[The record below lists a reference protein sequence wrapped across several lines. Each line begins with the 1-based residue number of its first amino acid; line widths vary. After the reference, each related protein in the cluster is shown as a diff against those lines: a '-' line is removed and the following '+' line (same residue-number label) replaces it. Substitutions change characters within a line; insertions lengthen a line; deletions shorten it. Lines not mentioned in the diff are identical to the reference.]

1 MSMVRSVVGGVDTHA
16 DVHVAAAVDSNGAVL
31 GIESF
36 PADGAGYRRLA
47 GWLTGFGPV
56 IRVGVEGTGSYGVGL
71 GRHLH
76 REGIEVVEVD
86 RPNRQTRRRFGK
98 SDPIDAEAAARAALS
113 GTATVIPKRRD
124 GTVEQIRVLMVA
136 RRSARMQRNQ
146 TLNQLRL
153 RPTRQNHR
161 NQDTITRNGR
171 RRHVVP

>member
-1 MSMVRSVVGGVDTHA
+1 MVRSVVGGVDTHA

-36 PADGAGYRRLA
+36 PADAAGYRRLA

-71 GRHLH
+71 GWHLH

-98 SDPIDAEAAARAALS
+98 SDPIDAEAAA
-113 GTATVIPKRRD
+113 TAS
-124 GTVEQIRVLMVA
+124 VA
-136 RRSARMQRNQ
+136 SD
-146 TLNQLRL
+146 L
-153 RPTRQNHR
+153 PTR
-161 NQDTITRNGR
+161 R
-171 RRHVVP
+171 RV